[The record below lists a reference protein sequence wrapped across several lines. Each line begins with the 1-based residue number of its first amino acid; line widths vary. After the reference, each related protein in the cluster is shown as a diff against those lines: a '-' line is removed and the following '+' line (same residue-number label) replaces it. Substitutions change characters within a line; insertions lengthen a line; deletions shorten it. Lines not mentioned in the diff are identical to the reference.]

1 VILSGDELIAGSA
14 LTFEVEVPPAVL
26 HPGNAGPSANG
37 TGPLPGS
44 VRLRPLTVADL
55 QTITRAA
62 KESDSLTATLMVQRA
77 LVEPELTIAQ
87 VSSLHIGL
95 VQFLLERVNEVSG
108 IVTSVESLEAAVDA
122 PLSRATYLLAE
133 RFGWTPQE
141 VGELT
146 LGQVLLNLKLLGE
159 RARTAAS

>member
-1 VILSGDELIAGSA
+1 VILSGEELVAGSA
-14 LTFEVEVPPAVL
+14 LTFEVEVPPAIL
-26 HPGNAGPSANG
+26 DPAGGAGRSNG
-37 TGPLPGS
+37 SSPVTGS

-77 LVEPELTIAQ
+77 LVEPELSIAQ

-108 IVTSVESLEAAVDA
+108 IVTSVESLAAAVDA
-122 PLSRATYLLAE
+122 PLSRATFLLAE